1 MGKWKEVVKVAT
13 YPVAHP
19 QRTAKAVLN
28 AGKTGLVAGAAGYVG
43 WEKLTTDKSVA
54 RIASEAV
61 IGERATDSLSST
73 VNGASDLVGSAS
85 DRLEEATAAIGS
97 AGKGLNGISNFLGNM
112 FNGGAGN
119 MFSSFFGNLTSGRV
133 SGMGIFGLVGA
144 ALLVFGRTGWFGKIA
159 GALLAMLVIGG
170 NSQGRQQTQGQAAGS
185 AYSRASVYS
194 PEGDPSRVFIKAWD
208 RDGRE
213 LRAVEMAR
221 DRYDALVQQRLS
233 PMQIY
238 AMQTAGEQ
246 QEETRQAALG
256 R

>member
-13 YPVAHP
+13 YPVVHP
-19 QRTAKAVLN
+19 QRTAKAALGI
-28 AGKTGLVAGAAGYVG
+28 GKTALVTGAAGYVG

-61 IGERATDSLSST
+61 IGEKATDSLSTT
-73 VNGASDLVGSAS
+73 VSGASDLVENAT
-85 DRLEEATAAIGS
+85 DRLGEATAALGS
-97 AGKGLNGISNFLGNM
+97 AGQGLNGISNFLGNM

-119 MFSSFFGNLTSGRV
+119 MFSSFFGNLTSGKV

-170 NSQGRQQTQGQAAGS
+170 NSQGRQLPSGQKEGKP
-185 AYSRASVYS
+185 YSRASVYS
-194 PEGDPSRVFIKAWD
+194 PEGDPGRVFVKAWD
-208 RDGRE
+208 QSGRE
-213 LRAVEMAR
+213 LPAIEMSR
-221 DRYDALVQQRLS
+221 ERYQALSQQRLS

-238 AMQTAGEQ
+238 ARQAAGQ
-246 QEETRQAALG
+246 PLEEPRQAALG